1 MIGNGKGREVYFMG
15 IIDVLQEYNARKHA
29 ETALKSLTK
38 GKSDISCVDP
48 QTYAHRFLK
57 FMEDQTD

>member
-29 ETALKSLTK
+29 ETALKVNCSYDCRLCQLHARAL
-38 GKSDISCVDP
+38 CV
-48 QTYAHRFLK
+48 
-57 FMEDQTD
+57 